1 MPLMFGIFLG
11 VAIALQIHLGTSY
24 LSVEVTTLTFF
35 MIILLRLA
43 PSAQAFMKQ
52 RQGLAR
58 QLAAFEAIFEIG
70 KHYSVRKNLK
80 NGDLCPD
87 KIFSIEAKH
96 VAFRYNEQQPN
107 ILADF
112 NATFKA
118 GEITLLSGPSGAGKS
133 TLLDLLS
140 GLLQPSEGE
149 IFFNDQPSSSI
160 NPDWF
165 MSVISYSSQDVFLF
179 GGSLEE
185 NICLNTAYD
194 ENLFAQV
201 VAMSGV
207 ECFAENTAN
216 QRNFEIETSGANL
229 SGGQRQRIALAR
241 SLYKRPLVLLLD
253 EPTSALDDR
262 FDSQIMIGL
271 QRYTE
276 ERNIITILVSHNPKH
291 RSFAKKIVEIV

>member
-70 KHYSVRKNLK
+70 KHYSVTKNLK

-165 MSVISYSSQDVFLF
+165 MSGISYSSQDVFLF

-241 SLYKRPLVLLLD
+241 SLYKKAAGV
-253 EPTSALDDR
+253 A
-262 FDSQIMIGL
+262 
-271 QRYTE
+271 
-276 ERNIITILVSHNPKH
+276 
-291 RSFAKKIVEIV
+291 A